1 VILFARRL
9 GVRGDKDQGGG
20 MVRSVPMTDL
30 ISRTI
35 AILRIDGG
43 RWRALATGLDRE
55 LLVRPPAPGEWS
67 ALQCLGHATDTEAAV
82 FTTRVRALLAGQV
95 VLASY
100 DPDAESTPI
109 TAETDPTALA
119 DRHAALRA
127 ESLALLG
134 TVAETDLDRAARHAE
149 LGPVTLRELLNEWAA
164 HDLMHIVQAERA
176 VMQPFIPSSGPWRP
190 YFADHDVDVPMADAP
205 A

>member
-1 VILFARRL
+1 
-9 GVRGDKDQGGG
+9 
-20 MVRSVPMTDL
+20 MSDL

-35 AILRIDGG
+35 DILHIDGD
-43 RWRALATGLDRE
+43 RWQALATGLDRE

-82 FTTRVRALLAGQV
+82 FAARVRALLTGQA

-109 TAETDPTALA
+109 TADTDPAALA
-119 DRHAALRA
+119 RRHAGLRA

-134 TVAETDLDRAARHAE
+134 AVGETDLDRTARHAD
-149 LGPVTLRELLNEWAA
+149 LGSVTLRELLNEWAG
-164 HDLMHIVQAERA
+164 HDLMHLVQAERA
-176 VMQPFIPSSGPWRP
+176 VMQAFIPGSGPWRR
-190 YFADHDVDVPMADAP
+190 YFADHDVDVLLADGNA
-205 A
+205 